1 MNQRYLLA
9 TSTSVDVSGVKVPD
23 NVDDKYFQ
31 RVKAEKTKK
40 DGDIFDNKKEA
51 YTAFE
56 QRKADQV
63 TVDNQVGFKLIL
75 RIISMMII
83 LPPQA
88 EQYC

>member
-1 MNQRYLLA
+1 MLA

-51 YTAFE
+51 YTASE

-88 EQYC
+88 EKYC